1 VMPQPEIGEGGGR
14 VVLRVEADHENAG
27 VGACPRPQPAIDL
40 LQLLGQHGANA
51 GAVGIEK
58 SDEQRHALE

>member
-1 VMPQPEIGEGGGR
+1 MMPQPEIGQDGGR
-14 VVLRVEADHENAG
+14 VVLRIEGNHENAG
-27 VGACPRPQPAIDL
+27 VGACPGAQPVIDF

-58 SDEQRHALE
+58 GDEQRHAFE